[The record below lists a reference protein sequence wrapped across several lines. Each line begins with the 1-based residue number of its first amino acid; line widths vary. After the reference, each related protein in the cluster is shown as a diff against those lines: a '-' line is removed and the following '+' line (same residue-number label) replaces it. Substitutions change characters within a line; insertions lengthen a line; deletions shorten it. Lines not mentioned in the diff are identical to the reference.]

1 MPPRLELQSI
11 TERFERIRRRGEV
24 SVAVR
29 PMETGSLPGAS
40 GTGKVTP
47 TGFALLSTMKTCLAG
62 GTHDHR
68 GRWISKE
75 HGQMLFLTKAH
86 DDLDLAIPTGG

>member
-1 MPPRLELQSI
+1 MPPRLELQGI
-11 TERFERIRRRGEV
+11 TKRFEGIQARSQV
-24 SVAVR
+24 SLAAR
-29 PMETGSLPGAS
+29 PTEIDSLPGES
-40 GTGKVTP
+40 GVGKVTP
-47 TGFALLSTMKTCLAG
+47 TGFVLPSATKTCLAD

-86 DDLDLAIPTGG
+86 DDLDLAIPMGG